1 MSSRFLPLALVATAL
16 AAAGVGL
23 EGLAGWLGLLT
34 VPAAA
39 ATAFVAVSD
48 ILEGRSTV
56 LRVMTS
62 GLALVLVVV
71 GSAARESAAAGAA
84 APQLATW
91 ALLAAL
97 LVYALPAVAWVL
109 QPVRLEA
116 GPPVERRLRRREV
129 EELLSRAA

>member
-1 MSSRFLPLALVATAL
+1 M
-16 AAAGVGL
+16 
-23 EGLAGWLGLLT
+23 EGLAGWLVLLA

-56 LRVMTS
+56 LRAVTS

-71 GSAARESAAAGAA
+71 GSAALQSAAAGAA
-84 APQLATW
+84 APRLATW
-91 ALLAAL
+91 ALLAVL
-97 LVYALPAVAWVL
+97 IVYALPAVAWVFH
-109 QPVRLEA
+109 PVRLEERQ
-116 GPPVERRLRRREV
+116 PVHRRLRPREV